1 VLLQLWAEWVVQGDT
16 NYRAGSNTVI
26 ESPLFTTT
34 IEGGWF
40 KKSAYSTVTKAGVD
54 PALALMIAHL
64 CYTEYS
70 VEEIKRDLRP
80 NTPTDRPRC
89 GPTMRPCRTCWSTAA
104 ATWWPASTCGAAPSK
119 RVRRLAAS
127 ELVRAVLRLRDV
139 EQDRTTDS
147 CRGGTTRRYWS
158 FMGRDGEGIG
168 YGNSS
173 LRVHEY
179 G

>member
-80 NTPTDRPRC
+80 NTPHRP
-89 GPTMRPCRTCWSTAA
+89 PTMWSYN
-104 ATWWPASTCGAAPSK
+104 APGQD
-119 RVRRLAAS
+119 L
-127 ELVRAVLRLRDV
+127 LVY
-139 EQDRTTDS
+139 
-147 CRGGTTRRYWS
+147 RGSNLVAGQYMW
-158 FMGRDGEGIG
+158 GCAQ
-168 YGNSS
+168 
-173 LRVHEY
+173 
-179 G
+179 